1 MTDHVTGPV
10 NSHVTD
16 HVAGPVNSHV
26 TDHVVVMCS
35 VCVMRVCSMYRLHSL
50 QYDLGQ
56 QIKVDFE
63 RAFSVKGTP
72 VSDDV
77 YK

>member
-10 NSHVTD
+10 NSHVT
-16 HVAGPVNSHV
+16 G
-26 TDHVVVMCS
+26 MCS
-35 VCVMRVCSMYRLHSL
+35 VCVMRVCSVYRLHSL

>member
-10 NSHVTD
+10 NGHVT
-16 HVAGPVNSHV
+16 
-26 TDHVVVMCS
+26 VMCS
-35 VCVMRVCSMYRLHSL
+35 VCVMHVCSVYRLHSL